1 VIATVQNITVIQL
14 ALKRMI
20 MFKQKGAS
28 LVEFMI
34 ASAFGLISL
43 ATVGSIYV
51 SGQRVIME
59 RSKELMLLQNSESV
73 VQMLKSD
80 IQRAGFD
87 GNNGHSIKISGS
99 ANTIYTLDDV
109 DRGLIAYAYYIGVS
123 GSAPLYKNVAYE
135 QRVNTPE
142 SLFVCEKKQITIWD
156 VNDVVNLAGTG
167 SCNTLFDKKVIHVN
181 RFDLTSDLLES
192 TDAKSALVT
201 ITLGTE
207 LKDVTD
213 IRTQQ
218 SFTAMQ
224 RNWQ

>member
-1 VIATVQNITVIQL
+1 MA
-14 ALKRMI
+14 

-28 LVEFMI
+28 LIEFMI
-34 ASAFGLISL
+34 ASVLGLISL

>member
-1 VIATVQNITVIQL
+1 
-14 ALKRMI
+14 

-34 ASAFGLISL
+34 ASALGLISL

-87 GNNGHSIKISGS
+87 GNDGHSIKISGS

-181 RFDLTSDLLES
+181 RFDLASELLES

-207 LKDVTD
+207 LKDAAD

-218 SFTAMQ
+218 SFTTMQ

>member
-1 VIATVQNITVIQL
+1 
-14 ALKRMI
+14 

-34 ASAFGLISL
+34 ASVLGLISL

-87 GNNGHSIKISGS
+87 GNDGHSIKISGS

-181 RFDLTSDLLES
+181 RFDLASELLEN

-207 LKDVTD
+207 LKDATD

>member
-1 VIATVQNITVIQL
+1 
-14 ALKRMI
+14 
-20 MFKQKGAS
+20 MFKQKGVS

-34 ASAFGLISL
+34 ASALGLISL

-87 GNNGHSIKISGS
+87 GNDGHSIKISGS

-181 RFDLTSDLLES
+181 RFDLASELLES
-192 TDAKSALVT
+192 TDAKSALVA

-207 LKDVTD
+207 LKDATD

-218 SFTAMQ
+218 SFTTMQ

>member
-1 VIATVQNITVIQL
+1 
-14 ALKRMI
+14 

-28 LVEFMI
+28 LIEFMI
-34 ASAFGLISL
+34 ASVLGLISL

-135 QRVNTPE
+135 QRVNTTPE

>member
-1 VIATVQNITVIQL
+1 
-14 ALKRMI
+14 

-34 ASAFGLISL
+34 ASALGLISL
-43 ATVGSIYV
+43 TTVGAIYV
-51 SGQRVIME
+51 SGQKVIME

-87 GNNGHSIKISGS
+87 GNDGHSIKISGS
-99 ANTIYTLDDV
+99 SNTIYTLDDV

-123 GSAPLYKNVAYE
+123 GSVPLYKNVAYE

-156 VNDVVNLAGTG
+156 VNDVINLAGTG

-181 RFDLTSDLLES
+181 RFDLKTATLNNNDV
-192 TDAKSALVT
+192 KSALLT

-207 LKDVTD
+207 LKDAAR
-213 IRTQQ
+213 IPSER
-218 SFTAMQ
+218 SFTVKQ

>member
-1 VIATVQNITVIQL
+1 
-14 ALKRMI
+14 
-20 MFKQKGAS
+20 MFKQKGAN

-34 ASAFGLISL
+34 ASALGLISL

-87 GNNGHSIKISGS
+87 GNDGHSIKISGS

-181 RFDLTSDLLES
+181 RFDLASELLES

-207 LKDVTD
+207 LKDATD

>member
-1 VIATVQNITVIQL
+1 MA
-14 ALKRMI
+14 

-28 LVEFMI
+28 LIEFMI
-34 ASAFGLISL
+34 ASVLGLISL

-135 QRVNTPE
+135 QRVNTTPE

>member
-1 VIATVQNITVIQL
+1 
-14 ALKRMI
+14 

-28 LVEFMI
+28 LVEFMV
-34 ASAFGLISL
+34 ASALGLISL

-87 GNNGHSIKISGS
+87 GNDGHSIKISGS

-181 RFDLTSDLLES
+181 RFDLASELLES

-207 LKDVTD
+207 LKDATD

>member
-1 VIATVQNITVIQL
+1 
-14 ALKRMI
+14 

-28 LVEFMI
+28 LIEFMI
-34 ASAFGLISL
+34 ASVLGLISL

-87 GNNGHSIKISGS
+87 GNNGHSTKISGS